1 MKAFVIAIP
10 DHEVS
15 QRAADICI
23 DSSKVVGNSFE
34 IQRFDAIVP
43 RQVNKMMRDYR
54 LEWNYP
60 WEGSVF
66 DFKTGL
72 KKTAYPTV
80 NRQARIACSLSHY
93 NLWKNC
99 YNDAEPYLILEHD
112 SKFISR
118 LDNNVFENER
128 FFIIGINNPLF
139 ATRKANLFKQL
150 IDDNSKEIQPV
161 PNIDSFEVPQ
171 GLAGNSAYIIMPKGA
186 RQMLRLVEDHGLW
199 PNDAIMCKQLIP
211 SLGVT
216 KKFYTEVQ
224 GTPST
229 TSR

>member
-1 MKAFVIAIP
+1 MKAFVITIP
-10 DHEVS
+10 DHKVS
-15 QRAADICI
+15 QHAADVCI
-23 DSSKVVGNSFE
+23 ESSKVVGNSFE
-34 IQRFDAIVP
+34 IQKFDAVIP

-72 KKTAYPTV
+72 KKSAYPTV
-80 NRQARIACSLSHY
+80 NKQARIACSLSHY
-93 NLWKNC
+93 TLWKNC

-112 SKFISR
+112 AKFIKK
-118 LDNNVFENER
+118 LDINIIDTDK

-139 ATRKANLFKQL
+139 ATRKANLFKQI
-150 IDDNSKEIQPV
+150 IDENTKELQLV
-161 PNIDSFEVPQ
+161 PTIDSLEVPQ
-171 GLAGNSAYIIMPKGA
+171 GLAGNSAYIIKPKGA

-211 SLGVT
+211 AIGVT
-216 KKFYTEVQ
+216 KTFYTEVQ